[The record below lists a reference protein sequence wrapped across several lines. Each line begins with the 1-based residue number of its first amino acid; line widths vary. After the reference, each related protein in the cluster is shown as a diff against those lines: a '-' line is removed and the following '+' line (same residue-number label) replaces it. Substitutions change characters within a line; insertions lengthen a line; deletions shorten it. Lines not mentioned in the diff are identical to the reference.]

1 MDKIAVVA
9 INGTMREFDKPYHY
23 FVPEE
28 LSDKLLPGMRVIVPF
43 GNGNSLKEGY
53 VLGFAENSEYG
64 RMKNIKKIIDKKPV
78 LTASQIELA
87 GWMKQR
93 YFCTY
98 ASAIKCML
106 PAGIDVKTL
115 KIARLIGTPCSAR
128 SAKQTGWD
136 ETAISACPEDVAEAV
151 EPASGAALK
160 LSPSQKAIISVL
172 ESNDGVLEMEE
183 LKKLS
188 SVKTA
193 FNKHISTLEKDGA
206 IRIDEQY
213 SAAVKEK
220 TIRAAELAMS
230 REDVETD
237 IQNGAIK
244 KIQQIRILEMLL
256 ENEYIAVTDLARF
269 ASVSTAV
276 IDTLRRNS
284 YINYRDIEVKR
295 DPLKHRDV
303 ESTTPLEPTREQA
316 EALEYARSL
325 MDSGLFS
332 EMLLHGVTGSGK
344 TEVYLQLIQYALEKG
359 RQAIVLVPEISLT
372 PQMTD
377 RFRGR
382 FGNLVAVLHSRL
394 SLGERYDQWRLVRNS
409 EVRVVV
415 GARSAVFAPFE
426 NLGLIIIDEEHE
438 NTYKSETTPKYSA
451 AQVAACRC
459 REDGALLL
467 YGSATPSL
475 ETYRRA
481 LEGEIGLVTMKER
494 TNSLVMPEVRLVDMR
509 KELEAGNRTM
519 FSSVLSAEIEK
530 NISTGQQTILFLNR
544 RGYSTFVLCRNCG
557 IRLKCRY
564 CSVTM
569 TYHAAED
576 RLICHY
582 CGYTI
587 KMPSSCPECGSN
599 HIRQFGAGTQKVEE
613 DIQKHFPGCSVIRMD
628 MDTTTG
634 KHSHEEILDAF
645 REKNI
650 NILVGTQMIAKGHD
664 FPNVTLVG
672 VLAAD
677 SLLGMDDY
685 RASERTFQLLTQVS
699 GRAGRGEL
707 PGRVVIQTYNTDD
720 YSIISS
726 CSHDYEAFYRQETDI
741 RRRLRYP
748 PFTNIACLVVSSP
761 FDKVA
766 FAKARETAALLSSV
780 IDTSCGD
787 ELMPGPAR
795 APAAR
800 LRNRYRW
807 RLLIKCDSEDRLA
820 AMLSAASDTFWKSK
834 GSSDVDLNMDI
845 NPVSM
850 M

>member
-1 MDKIAVVA
+1 MGKIAVVA

-23 FVPEE
+23 LVPEE
-28 LSDKLLPGMRVIVPF
+28 FSDSLLPGMRVIVPF
-43 GNGNSLKEGY
+43 GSGNSLKEGY
-53 VLGFAENSEYG
+53 VLGFADDSEYD
-64 RMKNIKKIIDKKPV
+64 RLKSIKRIVDKKPV
-78 LTASQIELA
+78 LTGSQIALA
-87 GWMKQR
+87 EWMKQR

-98 ASAIKCML
+98 AAAIKCML
-106 PAGIDVKTL
+106 PAGMDVKTIKVVKL
-115 KIARLIGTPCSAR
+115 TAAARASGSAD
-128 SAKQTGWD
+128 T
-136 ETAISACPEDVAEAV
+136 EASFG
-151 EPASGAALK
+151 PASGLK
-160 LSPSQKAIISVL
+160 LTPSQKAIISAL
-172 ESNDGVLEMEE
+172 EANEGLLGMEE

-188 SVKTA
+188 NVKTG
-193 FNKHISTLEKDGA
+193 FNRHMAELEKHGLLRA
-206 IRIDEQY
+206 DEQY
-213 SAAVKEK
+213 STAVKEK
-220 TIRAAELAMS
+220 TVRVAELAMS
-230 REDVETD
+230 HEEVEAD
-237 IQNGAIK
+237 IQNGVIK

-256 ENEYIAVTDLARF
+256 ENEYIAVSDLARF
-269 ASVSTAV
+269 ASVSTSV
-276 IDTLRRNS
+276 IDTLRKNG
-284 YINYRDIEVKR
+284 YIYYRDIEVKR
-295 DPLKHRDV
+295 DPMRHRDV
-303 ESTTPLEPTREQA
+303 EATLPLTPTREQS
-316 EALEYARSL
+316 EALGYARSC
-325 MDSGLFS
+325 MESGCFR
-332 EMLLHGVTGSGK
+332 EILLHGVTGSGK

-382 FGNLVAVLHSRL
+382 FGNKVAVIHSRL
-394 SLGERYDQWRLVRNS
+394 SLGERYDQWRLIRNG
-409 EVRVVV
+409 EVQVVV

-426 NLGLIIIDEEHE
+426 KLGLIIIDEEHE
-438 NTYKSETTPKYSA
+438 NTYKSETTPKYCA
-451 AQVAACRC
+451 AQVAAERC
-459 REDGALLL
+459 RQDGALLL
-467 YGSATPSL
+467 YGSATPSV
-475 ETYRRA
+475 ETYHRA
-481 LEGEIGLVTMKER
+481 MEGEIGLIAMRER
-494 TNSLVMPEVRLVDMR
+494 ANALVMPEVRLVDMR
-509 KELEAGNRTM
+509 RELETGNRTM
-519 FSSVLSAEIEK
+519 FSSELSEEIKK
-530 NISTGQQTILFLNR
+530 NIANGQQTILFLNR

-557 IRLKCRY
+557 IRLKCKN
-564 CSVTM
+564 CSITM
-569 TYHAAED
+569 TYHSADD

-582 CGYTI
+582 CGYTV
-587 KMPSSCPECGSN
+587 KMPSACPECGSGY
-599 HIRQFGAGTQKVEE
+599 IRQFGAGTQKIEE
-613 DIQKHFPGCSVIRMD
+613 DIKKYFPGCSVIRMD

-720 YSIISS
+720 YSIATS
-726 CSHDYEAFYRQETDI
+726 CSYDYEAFYRQEADI
-741 RRRLRYP
+741 RKRLRYP

-761 FDKVA
+761 FDKLA
-766 FAKARETAALLSSV
+766 FAKAKETAALLSSIV
-780 IDTSCGD
+780 DPSNGE
-787 ELMPGPAR
+787 ELMPGPVR

-807 RLLIKCDSEDRLA
+807 RLLIKCDSQDRLA
-820 AMLSAASDTFWKSK
+820 ALLTAASDGFWKSK

>member
-9 INGTMREFDKPYHY
+9 INGTMREFDKPYNY
-23 FVPEE
+23 LVPGE
-28 LSDKLLPGMRVIVPF
+28 LCDSLLPGMRVIVPF
-43 GNGNSLKEGY
+43 GNGNSLREGY
-53 VLGFAENSEYG
+53 VLGFAGDSGYD
-64 RMKNIKKIIDKKPV
+64 RIKSIKKIVDKKPV
-78 LTASQIELA
+78 LTRSQILLA

-98 ASAIKCML
+98 AAAIKCML
-106 PAGIDVKTL
+106 PSGMDVKTL
-115 KIARLIGTPCSAR
+115 KVVRLT
-128 SAKQTGWD
+128 
-136 ETAISACPEDVAEAV
+136 EDMA
-151 EPASGAALK
+151 ASGEGTADPEGSTGPVGALK
-160 LSPSQKAIISVL
+160 LTPSQKAIVSAL
-172 ESNDGVLEMEE
+172 EANDGLVEMKE
-183 LKKLS
+183 LKRLS
-188 SVKTA
+188 NVKTS
-193 FNKHISTLEKDGA
+193 FNKQ
-206 IRIDEQY
+206 IDHLQKQGVLRVAEQY

-220 TIRAAELAMS
+220 RVRVAELAMS
-230 REDVETD
+230 QEEIEAD
-237 IQNGAIK
+237 IRNGVIK
-244 KIQQIRILEMLL
+244 RIQQIRILEMLM

-269 ASVSTAV
+269 ASVSTSI
-276 IDTLRRNS
+276 IDTLRKNG
-284 YINYRDIEVKR
+284 YINYRDVEVKR
-295 DPLKHRDV
+295 DPLRHRDV
-303 ESTTPLEPTREQA
+303 EATLPLEPTREQA
-316 EALEYARSL
+316 EALRCARSYL
-325 MDSGLFS
+325 DSGRFG
-332 EMLLHGVTGSGK
+332 EILLHGVTGSGK
-344 TEVYLQLIQYALEKG
+344 TEVYLQLIQSALDKG

-372 PQMTD
+372 PQITD

-382 FGNLVAVLHSRL
+382 FGSRVAVLHSRL
-394 SLGERYDQWRLVRNS
+394 SLGERYDQWRLIMNG
-409 EVRVVV
+409 EVQVAV

-426 NLGLIIIDEEHE
+426 RLGLIIIDEEHE

-451 AQVAACRC
+451 SQVAAERC
-459 REDGALLL
+459 RQAGALLL
-467 YGSATPSL
+467 YGSATPSI
-475 ETYRRA
+475 ETYHRA
-481 LEGEIGLVTMKER
+481 MEGDIGLITMKER
-494 TNSLVMPEVRLVDMR
+494 ANTLVMPEVRLVDMR
-509 KELEAGNRTM
+509 RELEAGNRTM
-519 FSSVLSAEIEK
+519 FSSELSKEIEK
-530 NISTGQQTILFLNR
+530 NIESGQQTILFLNR

-557 IRLKCRY
+557 IRLKCRH

-569 TYHAAED
+569 TYHATDD

-587 KMPSSCPECGSN
+587 KMPSVCPECGSSY
-599 HIRQFGAGTQKVEE
+599 IRQFGAGTQKIEE
-613 DIQKHFPGCSVIRMD
+613 DLQKYFPGCSVIRMD

-645 REKNI
+645 RQKNI

-677 SLLGMDDY
+677 SLLGMDDF

-720 YSIISS
+720 YSIIAS
-726 CSHDYEAFYRQETDI
+726 CSHDYEAFYRQEAEI

-748 PFTNIACLVVSSP
+748 PFKNIACVVVSSP
-761 FDKVA
+761 FDKLA
-766 FAKARETAALLSSV
+766 FAKAKEVAAQLSAL
-780 IDTSCGD
+780 IDPSKGD

-820 AMLSAASDTFWKSK
+820 AMLSSASFGFWKSK
-834 GSSDVDLNMDI
+834 GRSDVDISMDI